1 MRDFLENFPTEE
13 IEIFDEYGKYIANVK
28 GFFGKEY
35 LTTTDVSIPIV
46 EGQYII
52 RKLPNGVNEK
62 YEIINSK
69 YNKGNENVC
78 DFYKLTLKK
87 STIKNKETKTI
98 INNIY
103 NCEKVNVDSI
113 DNSVNIKLNNSEELI
128 LNEIKK
134 ILDSIQENNKEKKE
148 LFDEMCKNIGK
159 KTFLEKYQLFIAS
172 MADHITV
179 LTPFIPFLTS
189 LINK

>member
-35 LTTTDVSIPIV
+35 LTITDVSIPIV

>member
-35 LTTTDVSIPIV
+35 LTITDVSIPIV

-134 ILDSIQENNKEKKE
+134 ILDSIQE

>member
-1 MRDFLENFPTEE
+1 M
-13 IEIFDEYGKYIANVK
+13 
-28 GFFGKEY
+28 
-35 LTTTDVSIPIV
+35 

>member
-35 LTTTDVSIPIV
+35 LTITDVSIPIV

-103 NCEKVNVDSI
+103 NCEKV
-113 DNSVNIKLNNSEELI
+113 I

>member
-35 LTTTDVSIPIV
+35 LTITDVSIPIV

-69 YNKGNENVC
+69 YNKGNEDIC

-134 ILDSIQENNKEKKE
+134 ILDSIQENNKEEKE

>member
-35 LTTTDVSIPIV
+35 LTITDVSIPIV

-69 YNKGNENVC
+69 YNKGNEDIC

-179 LTPFIPFLTS
+179 LTPFIPFLRS

>member
-35 LTTTDVSIPIV
+35 LTITDVSIPIV

-69 YNKGNENVC
+69 YNKGNEDIC

-179 LTPFIPFLTS
+179 FTPFIPFLRS

>member
-35 LTTTDVSIPIV
+35 LTITDVSIPIV

-172 MADHITV
+172 MAAHITV

>member
-13 IEIFDEYGKYIANVK
+13 IEIYDEYGKYIANVK

-35 LTTTDVSIPIV
+35 LTITDVSIPIV

>member
-35 LTTTDVSIPIV
+35 LTITDVSIPIV

-179 LTPFIPFLTS
+179 LSPFIPFLTS

>member
-28 GFFGKEY
+28 GFFGKKY
-35 LTTTDVSIPIV
+35 LTITDVSIPIV

>member
-1 MRDFLENFPTEE
+1 M
-13 IEIFDEYGKYIANVK
+13 
-28 GFFGKEY
+28 
-35 LTTTDVSIPIV
+35 
-46 EGQYII
+46 
-52 RKLPNGVNEK
+52 
-62 YEIINSK
+62 
-69 YNKGNENVC
+69 
-78 DFYKLTLKK
+78 
-87 STIKNKETKTI
+87 
-98 INNIY
+98 
-103 NCEKVNVDSI
+103 
-113 DNSVNIKLNNSEELI
+113 NNSEELI

>member
-1 MRDFLENFPTEE
+1 M
-13 IEIFDEYGKYIANVK
+13 
-28 GFFGKEY
+28 
-35 LTTTDVSIPIV
+35 

-113 DNSVNIKLNNSEELI
+113 DNPVNIKLNNSEELI

-134 ILDSIQENNKEKKE
+134 ILESIQENNKEKKR
-148 LFDEMCKNIGK
+148 
-159 KTFLEKYQLFIAS
+159 
-172 MADHITV
+172 IT
-179 LTPFIPFLTS
+179 
-189 LINK
+189 

>member
-35 LTTTDVSIPIV
+35 LTITDVSIPIV

-69 YNKGNENVC
+69 YNKGNEDIC